1 MVIAVNLTHA
11 PIHLSDGLVIKHR
24 QRVNLH
30 SGKEHEMEINFT
42 LPLFA
47 PPDIGAN
54 FELPKDAT
62 GEPVNDPLFCEI
74 IASMNYGSQ
83 AAERALTAA
92 RAALNDMT
100 RTPHA
105 QHIAAHD
112 LALKITKPALERHD
126 KTHGRINA
134 ERQRLEKL
142 TAAPPPPPDA
152 KAQIRANLI
161 CESVLRMKPK
171 DRRAAVLEAIKQGD
185 NESVAAILSMPHFV
199 SGFSPIEAA
208 EIKEN
213 WRRARYPEECARLD
227 WLDKRLEDFNRSGS
241 LLVGWPFKLFA
252 RHIVNEGQR
261 SQRMANDALTGA
273 V

>member
-1 MVIAVNLTHA
+1 MVIVLNQTHA
-11 PIHLSDGLVIKHR
+11 PLRLEDGTVIKHR

-30 SGKEHEMEINFT
+30 SGKEHEMEISFT
-42 LPLFA
+42 LPQFA

-74 IASMNYGSQ
+74 IETMNYGSQ

-92 RAALNDMT
+92 RAALNDTT
-100 RTPHA
+100 RTPPA
-105 QHIAAHD
+105 QHIAASEF
-112 LALKITKPALERHD
+112 ALKITKPALERHD
-126 KTHGRINA
+126 KTRGRINA
-134 ERQRLEKL
+134 ERQRLQKI

-152 KAQIRANLI
+152 KAQSRANLI
-161 CESVLRMKPK
+161 CESVHRMKPEH
-171 DRRAAVLEAIKQGD
+171 RRAAVLEAIKQGD

-199 SGFSPIEAA
+199 SGFSPIEAT
-208 EIKEN
+208 EMKEN

-241 LLVGWPFKLFA
+241 LLVAWPLKLFA
-252 RHIVNEGQR
+252 RHYVEEGRR
-261 SQRMANDALTGA
+261 SHRVVNDALTGA